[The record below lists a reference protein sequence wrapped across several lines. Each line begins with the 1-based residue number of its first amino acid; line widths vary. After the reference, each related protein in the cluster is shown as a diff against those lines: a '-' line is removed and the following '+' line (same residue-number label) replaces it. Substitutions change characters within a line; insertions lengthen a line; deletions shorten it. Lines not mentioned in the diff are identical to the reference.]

1 MASWSHLAGPTK
13 LLPRKTSR
21 KPFTRIFFPE
31 LLMNMV
37 WLLEPFRHEF
47 MQRALFG
54 CAVIGF
60 TNGALSSF
68 IVIRRLALMADAMAH
83 SLLPGVAVALLLF
96 GLMPGTL
103 FVGALVAALLVAFG
117 TQIISNS
124 SRIKEDTSLGLL
136 FACSFSLGLVLIS
149 LSSVRV
155 NVSDYLFGNILG
167 LGDADLWTIYLIS
180 LVALPTLVAMERPL
194 LLTTFEPS
202 IASSQGVPVNRVK
215 YLLMGLLVLAMIS
228 SLQAV
233 GVILALGMLIAPAA
247 TIYLLSDSLATMFWA
262 GGILGSA
269 GSCIGLLISFW
280 LNLPSGP
287 CIVLVLGGV
296 FLLAYLFSPRYG
308 IVPKLL
314 RPRHLHEASLARWNR
329 QDQI

>member
-1 MASWSHLAGPTK
+1 
-13 LLPRKTSR
+13 
-21 KPFTRIFFPE
+21 
-31 LLMNMV
+31 MNLT
-37 WLLEPFRHEF
+37 WLFEPFRHEF
-47 MQRALFG
+47 MQRALLG
-54 CAVIGF
+54 CALIGF
-60 TNGALSSF
+60 TNGALSSY

-96 GLMPGTL
+96 GLAPGTL
-103 FVGALVAALLVAFG
+103 FIGAVVAALLVAFG

-149 LSSVRV
+149 LSRLSV

-167 LGDADLWTIYLIS
+167 LGDTDLWIIYLIS
-180 LVALPTLVAMERPL
+180 LIVLPTLVALERPL
-194 LLTTFEPS
+194 LLTMFEPS
-202 IASSQGVPVNRVK
+202 IAASQGVPVHALK
-215 YLLMGLLVLAMIS
+215 YLLMGLLVLSMIS

-247 TIYLLSDSLATMFWA
+247 TIYLFSDSFATLFWA
-262 GGILGSA
+262 GGIVGCV
-269 GSCIGLLISFW
+269 GSCSGLLLSFW

-287 CIVLVLGGV
+287 CIVLVLGLI

-308 IVPKLL
+308 IIVKLL
-314 RPRHLHEASLARWNR
+314 KPHHLHEASMARWRSVKNR
-329 QDQI
+329 

>member
-1 MASWSHLAGPTK
+1 
-13 LLPRKTSR
+13 
-21 KPFTRIFFPE
+21 
-31 LLMNMV
+31 MNLD
-37 WLLEPFRHEF
+37 WLFEPFRHEF

-103 FVGALVAALLVAFG
+103 FIGALVAALLVAFG

-136 FACSFSLGLVLIS
+136 FACSFSLGLVLIN

-180 LVALPTLVAMERPL
+180 LVALPTLVAMARPL

-202 IASSQGVPVNRVK
+202 IASSQGVPVNKVK

-329 QDQI
+329 EDHL

>member
-1 MASWSHLAGPTK
+1 MSLT
-13 LLPRKTSR
+13 
-21 KPFTRIFFPE
+21 
-31 LLMNMV
+31 
-37 WLLEPFRHEF
+37 WLFEPFRHEF

-54 CAVIGF
+54 CALIGF
-60 TNGALSSF
+60 TNGALSAF

-96 GLMPGTL
+96 GLAPGTL

-124 SRIKEDTSLGLL
+124 SRIKEDTALGLL

-149 LSSVRV
+149 FSRLSV

-167 LGDADLWTIYLIS
+167 LGDADLWSIYLIS
-180 LVALPTLVAMERPL
+180 LIVLPMLVALERPL
-194 LLTTFEPS
+194 LLTVFEPS
-202 IASSQGVPVNRVK
+202 VAATQGVPVKTLK
-215 YLLMGLLVLAMIS
+215 YLLMGLLVLSMIS

-247 TIYLLSDSLATMFWA
+247 TIYLLSDSFTSMFWV
-262 GGILGSA
+262 GGILGCV
-269 GSCIGLLISFW
+269 GSCTGLLTSFW

-287 CIVLVLGGV
+287 CIVLVLGLI
-296 FLLAYLFSPRYG
+296 FLLAYLFSPKYG
-308 IVPKLL
+308 IVTKLL
-314 RPRHLHEASLARWNR
+314 RPHHLHEASLARWKR
-329 QDQI
+329 RDPTQM